1 MAIKKLMCYPAKYV
15 AGLISVVR
23 KQHRKSPE
31 YENLMCY
38 PAEYVAELI
47 SVVREQ
53 HRKFPEYEKFSRK
66 ILNSILRKASDCHY
80 ADYVSRAALGIA
92 SNRGISLSDMTW
104 DNQTAKKRDPGRK
117 LFMRDHCVPIR
128 ELVDLVLKSN
138 KPVDKI
144 VKRETVAWITRAE
157 NACLDK
163 KEYKDSRP
171 GGWRKCYKECG
182 IDVVKL

>member
-1 MAIKKLMCYPAKYV
+1 MEIK
-15 AGLISVVR
+15 
-23 KQHRKSPE
+23 
-31 YENLMCY
+31 NLMGY
-38 PAEYVAELI
+38 PKDYVEELI

-53 HRKFPEYEKFSRK
+53 HRKFPEYEEFSRN
-66 ILNSILRKASDCHY
+66 ILDSILRKASDCHY
-80 ADYVSRAALGIA
+80 ADYASRAALDIA
-92 SNRGISLSDMTW
+92 SKRGISLSDMTW

-117 LFMRDHCVPIR
+117 WFMRDHCVPIR
-128 ELVDLVLKSN
+128 ELKDLVLNSN
-138 KPVDKI
+138 TPAYKI

-182 IDVVKL
+182 IDVVKLKKT